1 MERSVSY
8 FWTWQR
14 YASSLIITSFARPYI
29 HAKSKIF
36 KTRPLSLRL
45 STIIRLQSVVSII
58 ASWTGR
64 FGQQNDAGNAGRTCI
79 QIRKDLIMERIRTRI
94 RFVPFLFFG
103 TYLWM
108 LSGMAVVVGGCGWV
122 VVRKMGRIEIGN
134 ETKEDSGIN
143 GWWDVAF
150 VGGRDDVLS
159 SGLCVK
165 WITKRIYFCPRIQRL
180 QGAHKLEEA
189 VVRNQNLKTSWCC
202 GMDDG
207 YNSRMVSRRMETA
220 GIYCFWSVARSNWH
234 LLRRLRCWIATD

>member
-1 MERSVSY
+1 MRHLLSSQALHVHTSM
-8 FWTWQR
+8 QR
-14 YASSLIITSFARPYI
+14 VKY
-29 HAKSKIF
+29 
-36 KTRPLSLRL
+36 LRL
-45 STIIRLQSVVSII
+45 DRYRCDCRLLYGYSRLYQLSPRELADSDNKTTQGTRGGLV
-58 ASWTGR
+58 
-64 FGQQNDAGNAGRTCI
+64 F
-79 QIRKDLIMERIRTRI
+79 KYERIWSWKE
-94 RFVPFLFFG
+94 FEHESAFSHFLFFG
-103 TYLWM
+103 TYLRM
-108 LSGMAVVVGGCGWV
+108 LSGMAVVFGGWGWV

-165 WITKRIYFCPRIQRL
+165 WITKRNYFCPRIQRL

-207 YNSRMVSRRMETA
+207 YNSRMVSRRMEPI

-234 LLRRLRCWIATD
+234 LLRRFRRWIATD